1 MYDLEKYR
9 EKREKVLGVKSRG
22 LSFTMAASI
31 VAFLIILGTGFVA
44 VPEVVSYVSTKN
56 MDDAIYKLADST
68 KWPDETVDS
77 LLIKEGVKQAEITNH
92 GLRLVL
98 TFNRNTF
105 SLETFESSMKES
117 GLTPV
122 LLNRMDHKR
131 RLEVLKEEEEF
142 EAI

>member
-22 LSFTMAASI
+22 LSFSMIASI
-31 VAFLIILGTGFVA
+31 VAFLIILGTGFIA
-44 VPEVVSYVSTKN
+44 VPEVISYVSTKN
-56 MDDAIYKLADST
+56 MDDAIYKLADSA

-105 SLETFESSMKES
+105 NLDTFESNMKEN